1 MFNSTNFDV
10 VSEDMYKDFLI
21 KEEMVKVMIFK
32 DLYHR
37 FQKENEDNPQGLAA
51 GVLMIFINQNLSDL
65 TSKIDHNI
73 IIAEAN
79 KVLDEEKE
87 LKCMVLTYL
96 RTKFFFQ
103 FALENNKHSFPMDGP
118 TRDLF
123 MKYGLDVPAIK
134 NYQDFFLKFEEFSK
148 TRQ

>member
-87 LKCMVLTYL
+87 L
-96 RTKFFFQ
+96 
-103 FALENNKHSFPMDGP
+103 
-118 TRDLF
+118 
-123 MKYGLDVPAIK
+123 MKKMFRL
-134 NYQDFFLKFEEFSK
+134 
-148 TRQ
+148 